1 MTIDG
6 RTRLI
11 GLVGH
16 GISHTLSPRIQ
27 NRALASLGENAVY
40 VPFDI
45 EEEDLA
51 GLIHLFPRIGGI
63 GLNVTTPHKGAAGRL
78 VRAGETEVVHT
89 GTVNTITWRDG
100 SAVGFSTDGRGFR
113 SWMDAQGVRSGPGG
127 VVLLGFG
134 AVARS
139 LAYILAQEFPLT
151 IVSRTPEN
159 AAALLDSWVAKG
171 WAGLPTRTRSWTD
184 PPPSQAVLV
193 VGGLPPD
200 FARSPEV
207 ATWLARCDP
216 AGIVVDLNYGQ
227 GRTPL
232 RDQARDRGLA
242 AFDGLGHLVHQG
254 ALSLSIWLGRSVRA
268 SLLEDGLAEGTQ

>member
-11 GLVGH
+11 GLVGR

-27 NRALASLGENAVY
+27 NSALASLGENVVY

-45 EEEDLA
+45 GEEDLA
-51 GLIHLFPRIGGI
+51 DLIRIFPRIGGI

-78 VRAGETEVVHT
+78 VRAGDAEVVRT
-89 GTVNTITWRDG
+89 GTVNTITWLDG
-100 SAVGFSTDGRGFR
+100 NPVGFSTDGRGFQA
-113 SWMDAQGVRSGPGG
+113 WMGSQGFRPGPGG

-139 LAYILAQEFPLT
+139 LAYVLGQEFPTT
-151 IVSRTPEN
+151 IVSRTPDD
-159 AAALLDSWVAKG
+159 AARLLDSWTAKG
-171 WAGLPTRTRSWTD
+171 WPGLPTRARSWSD
-184 PPPSQAVLV
+184 PPPAQAVLA

-200 FARSPEV
+200 FARSREV
-207 ATWLARCDP
+207 ATWLSRCDP
-216 AGIVVDLNYGQ
+216 AGIVVDLNYGH

-242 AFDGLGHLVHQG
+242 TLDGTGHLVHQG
-254 ALSLSIWLGRSVRA
+254 ALSLSIWLGRSVPA
-268 SLLEDGLAEGTQ
+268 SLLEKGLAAGTF